1 VSAEKVVATIE
12 IPKSH
17 HGIFL
22 PERKNSVT
30 SFPDFFETIIPIT
43 NDRIKK
49 AKMIS
54 QSMFSNCMLKVYLSI
69 KLIG

>member
-1 VSAEKVVATIE
+1 MPTTPSFQQTPFVLTISVTKLGVSAEKVVATIE

-43 NDRIKK
+43 KDRIKK
-49 AKMIS
+49 S
-54 QSMFSNCMLKVYLSI
+54 
-69 KLIG
+69 

>member
-1 VSAEKVVATIE
+1 
-12 IPKSH
+12 
-17 HGIFL
+17 
-22 PERKNSVT
+22 VT

>member
-12 IPKSH
+12 IPRSH
-17 HGIFL
+17 QGIFL

-30 SFPDFFETIIPIT
+30 SFPDFFETIIPIA
-43 NDRIKK
+43 NESIKN
-49 AKMIS
+49 AEIIS

-69 KLIG
+69 KLLG